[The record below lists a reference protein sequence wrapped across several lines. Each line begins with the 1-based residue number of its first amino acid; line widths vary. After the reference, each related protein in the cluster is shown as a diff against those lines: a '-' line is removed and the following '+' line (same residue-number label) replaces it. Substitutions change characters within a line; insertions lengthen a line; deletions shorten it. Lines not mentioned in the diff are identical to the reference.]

1 MSKNN
6 DPRNMFVDNRQ
17 GYTQQDEP
25 SGSPTATPQEDTA
38 SSSGGTQNKSYDER
52 VEEMKRLASISVRAK
67 DNLSGILSTT

>member
-25 SGSPTATPQEDTA
+25 SGSPTATPQVVVAARKTKA
-38 SSSGGTQNKSYDER
+38 TT
-52 VEEMKRLASISVRAK
+52 SVWK
-67 DNLSGILSTT
+67 K